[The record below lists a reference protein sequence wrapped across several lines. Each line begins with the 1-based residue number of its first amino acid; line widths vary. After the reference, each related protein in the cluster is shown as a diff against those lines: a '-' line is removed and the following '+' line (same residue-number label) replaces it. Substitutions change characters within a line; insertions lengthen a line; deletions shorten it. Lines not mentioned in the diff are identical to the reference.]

1 MSVALLNYT
10 QKYYNATNSSIQNHS
25 SPSPYHTTESV
36 ELKKLF
42 FRDTKAT
49 VSFGETFYV

>member
-25 SPSPYHTTESV
+25 SLSPYHTTKSV

>member
-25 SPSPYHTTESV
+25 SLSPYHTTESV

-42 FRDTKAT
+42 FRDTT

>member
-25 SPSPYHTTESV
+25 SLSPYHTTESV

-49 VSFGETFYV
+49 VSFDETFYV